1 MSERTK
7 ADIISDIN
15 TVIEK
20 YVLPAVGSHGGAVK
34 LVDFDPLTGVLK
46 LQMGGA
52 CSGCA
57 GSKMTLQHGVEKILF
72 HYVPEVKKIQ
82 AEDDEH
88 STVDPYFSHPIDYPS
103 ANEMLDELNHLSKFV
118 GTDQDKK
125 E

>member
-1 MSERTK
+1 M
-7 ADIISDIN
+7 SDIN

-20 YVLPAVGSHGGAVK
+20 YVLPAVGSHGGAVR
-34 LVDFDPLTGVLK
+34 VMDFNEATGTLT

-57 GSKMTLQHGVEKILF
+57 GSRMTLKNGVEKIMF
-72 HYVPEVKKIQ
+72 HHVSEVKKIQ

-103 ANEMLDELNHLSKFV
+103 ANETLDELNHLSKFV
-118 GTDQDKK
+118 GTDPDTKQ
-125 E
+125 